1 MSTSS
6 GPKEQLFSEPERVTA
21 PLDEET
27 LVIDHRGEVRPSQFV
42 EQKLV
47 GMLKASPIL
56 LSQMQRRM
64 KPGR

>member
-1 MSTSS
+1 MSTSAV
-6 GPKEQLFSEPERVTA
+6 PTERLFSEPEQVTA
-21 PLDEET
+21 PIEEET
-27 LVIDHRGEVRPSQFV
+27 LVVDRRGEVRPSQFV

-56 LSQMQRRM
+56 QSQMQRRM

>member
-1 MSTSS
+1 MSTSVVPS
-6 GPKEQLFSEPERVTA
+6 ERLILEPERVIA
-21 PLDEET
+21 PIEEET
-27 LVIDHRGEVRPSQFV
+27 LVVDHRGEVRPSQFV

>member
-1 MSTSS
+1 MSTSVA
-6 GPKEQLFSEPERVTA
+6 PVERLLEESDRVVI
-21 PLDEET
+21 PSDEET
-27 LVIDHRGEVRPSQFV
+27 LVVDHRGEVRPSQFV

>member
-1 MSTSS
+1 MST
-6 GPKEQLFSEPERVTA
+6 PVAPVERLLEESDRAVI
-21 PLDEET
+21 PSDEET
-27 LVIDHRGEVRPSQFV
+27 LVVDQRGEVRPSQFV